1 MRFLL
6 QLIVI
11 ALLAFV
17 LGMLLPWWSIAI
29 AAFAGGLA
37 FNSRANFLAGFLGIG
52 LLWVLYA
59 WMMDATSA
67 APLAERISKVLFIN
81 KPLLF
86 LITTAVGGLVG
97 GFAAMAG
104 GALRKTSKRSNDD
117 RYYR

>member
-1 MRFLL
+1 MKFLL

-11 ALLAFV
+11 AILAFA
-17 LGMLLPWWSIAI
+17 LELLLPWWSIAI

-37 FNSRANFLAGFLGIG
+37 FNSRANFLAGFLGVG
-52 LLWVLYA
+52 LLWLLYA
-59 WMMDATSA
+59 LMMDATSA
-67 APLAERISKVLFIN
+67 APLAERISKVLLMN

-86 LITTAVGGLVG
+86 VATTLIGGLVG

-104 GALRKTSKRSNDD
+104 SALRASSKRSNDD